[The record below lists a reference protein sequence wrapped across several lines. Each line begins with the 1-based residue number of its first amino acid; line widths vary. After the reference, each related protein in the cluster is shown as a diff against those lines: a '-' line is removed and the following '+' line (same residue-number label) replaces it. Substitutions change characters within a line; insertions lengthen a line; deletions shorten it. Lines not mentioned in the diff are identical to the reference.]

1 MTAPIVYWCAVTET
15 CSVLIAAADLLPAL
29 APRVPSA
36 GGELLTFADTEALR
50 ALEAVSKRRPRMV
63 ALERQFAATPRG
75 AALINRIKADPLLV
89 QTEIRVLSHDSD
101 YSRVLPRATP
111 SGPAS
116 SPATAAPPDA
126 PAPGPAGTER
136 TQPGPATMTLE
147 PRPLDQRGTRRAQR
161 FPIAGKVDLLIDG
174 NPAALVDLSTLGAAV
189 VSPTILKPN
198 QRVRVALADS
208 AGTLRFNGS
217 IAWASFE
224 MAKGSGP
231 RYRAGIA
238 FVDADG
244 KAVDEFR
251 GRHQA

>member
-29 APRVPSA
+29 EPRVRSA

-50 ALEAVSKRRPRMV
+50 ALEAVSRRRPRMV

-75 AALINRIKADPLLV
+75 AALINRIKADPSLV

-111 SGPAS
+111 PVPAS
-116 SPATAAPPDA
+116 SPATAPPDE
-126 PAPGPAGTER
+126 PAPGPAATAR
-136 TQPGPATMTLE
+136 TQPGSATMTLE

-161 FPIAGKVDLLIDG
+161 FPIAGKVEVLIDG
-174 NPAALVDLSTLGAAV
+174 NPAALVDLSTVGAAV

-198 QRVRVALADS
+198 QRVRVALADN

-224 MAKGSGP
+224 MATGSGP

-244 KAVDEFR
+244 KAVDAFR